1 MGHMSIKNLF
11 RKHKS
16 HYSFKNFQHD
26 IIKPI
31 GHSVMHVERDVVGV
45 YKSGFNAL
53 GKIGSSMGTPLLI
66 IGVGVIAFV
75 VINRGSLK

>member
-1 MGHMSIKNLF
+1 MAHHK
-11 RKHKS
+11 RQKH
-16 HYSFKNFQHD
+16 YTFKNFQHD

-66 IGVGVIAFV
+66 IGALGVAFLV
-75 VINRGSLK
+75 MNRGSLK

>member
-1 MGHMSIKNLF
+1 MSHHR
-11 RKHKS
+11 RKH

-26 IIKPI
+26 ILKPI
-31 GHSVMHVERDVVGV
+31 GHGVMQTERNVAGV

-66 IGVGVIAFV
+66 IGCGVIVFIV
-75 VINRGSLK
+75 LNKGQITRF

>member
-1 MGHMSIKNLF
+1 MAHHK
-11 RKHKS
+11 RQKH
-16 HYSFKNFQHD
+16 YTFKNFQHD
-26 IIKPI
+26 ILKPI
-31 GHSVMHVERDVVGV
+31 GHSAMHVERDVVGV

-53 GKIGSSMGTPLLI
+53 GKFGSSMGTPLLI

>member
-1 MGHMSIKNLF
+1 MAHH
-11 RKHKS
+11 KHQK
-16 HYSFKNFQHD
+16 HYTFKNFQHD

-66 IGVGVIAFV
+66 IGALGVAFLV
-75 VINRGSLK
+75 MNRGSLK

>member
-1 MGHMSIKNLF
+1 MAHHK
-11 RKHKS
+11 RQKH
-16 HYSFKNFQHD
+16 YTFKNFQHD

-53 GKIGSSMGTPLLI
+53 GKFGSSVGTPLLI
-66 IGVGVIAFV
+66 IGAFGVAFLV
-75 VINRGSLK
+75 LNRGSLK

>member
-1 MGHMSIKNLF
+1 MAHHK
-11 RKHKS
+11 RQKH
-16 HYSFKNFQHD
+16 YTFKNFQHD

-53 GKIGSSMGTPLLI
+53 GKFGSSLGSIGMPLI
-66 IGVGVIAFV
+66 IIGGCV
-75 VINRGSLK
+75 VVYVVATNKR

>member
-1 MGHMSIKNLF
+1 MAHHK
-11 RKHKS
+11 RQKH
-16 HYSFKNFQHD
+16 YTFKNFQHD

-53 GKIGSSMGTPLLI
+53 GKICSSMGTPLLI
-66 IGVGVIAFV
+66 IGALGVAFLV
-75 VINRGSLK
+75 MNRGSLK

>member
-1 MGHMSIKNLF
+1 MAHHHHK
-11 RKHKS
+11 RKS

-26 IIKPI
+26 VLKPF

-53 GKIGSSMGTPLLI
+53 GKFGSSVGTPLLI
-66 IGVGVIAFV
+66 IGVFGVAFLV
-75 VINRGSLK
+75 LNRGSLK

>member
-1 MGHMSIKNLF
+1 MAHHK
-11 RKHKS
+11 RQKH
-16 HYSFKNFQHD
+16 YTFKNFQHD
-26 IIKPI
+26 IMKPI

-66 IGVGVIAFV
+66 IGALGVAFLV
-75 VINRGSLK
+75 MNRGSLK

>member
-1 MGHMSIKNLF
+1 MGHHK
-11 RKHKS
+11 RKHQ
-16 HYSFKNFQHD
+16 YSFKDFKRD

-31 GHSVMHVERDVVGV
+31 GHTAMHVEKDVVGV

-53 GKIGSSMGTPLLI
+53 GKFGSSMGTPLLI

-75 VINRGSLK
+75 VINRGSLR

>member
-1 MGHMSIKNLF
+1 
-11 RKHKS
+11 
-16 HYSFKNFQHD
+16 
-26 IIKPI
+26 
-31 GHSVMHVERDVVGV
+31 MHVERDVVGV